1 MYTYALLETGC
12 YYLIQ
17 EKINSP
23 ISLIRPSVESDQ
35 CLFINRY
42 DDPLISEWKKK
53 TDPIHEIIECLSD
66 DAVHEWEKYYNSN
79 EDAYYEEDDDE

>member
-1 MYTYALLETGC
+1 MYTYALLEPGC

-42 DDPLISEWKKK
+42 DDSLVTEWKKK

-79 EDAYYEEDDDE
+79 EDAYTEEDDDD